1 MYLPEPRT
9 RFVTV
14 GGVRLHLLD
23 WGGDGGGDP
32 LLLVPG
38 LGQSAHVFRELAPAF
53 TGGRRVLAL
62 SPRAHGESEMPQ
74 GGYAV
79 ADFAAELEGVL
90 DALEIEAAVL
100 AAHSGAGAGATRLAA
115 ERPER
120 VRGIVYLDGTQDYA
134 GWSEVQRLAPVEPP
148 ARPAPADDAALRE
161 WFRRYYYGFWC
172 DALEADWR
180 ARPSAFEG
188 MRRWARVSQ
197 LVDDAAVHPQPYV
210 RLRCPA
216 LALVGV
222 ETVETLFPWLGE
234 GDRGV
239 RARAA
244 EFLRSVRRPWRRAG
258 AERFLCDAERGS
270 LTEIP
275 GGHFFFLTERARTVD
290 EMGAFLDTLGRSEP

>member
-1 MYLPEPRT
+1 MNLPEPRT

-14 GGVRLHLLD
+14 DGVRLHLLE
-23 WGGDGGGDP
+23 WGGGGGGDP

-38 LGQSAHVFRELAPAF
+38 LGQSAHVYRELAPAF
-53 TGGRRVLAL
+53 TDGRRVLAL

-90 DALEIEAAVL
+90 DALEIDVAVV

-120 VRGIVYLDGTQDYA
+120 VAGMVYLDGTQDYS
-134 GWSEVQRLAPVEPP
+134 GWGEVQRLTPVQPP
-148 ARPAPADDAALRE
+148 ARPAPRDDAAMRE
-161 WFRRYYYGFWC
+161 WFRRCYFGFWC
-172 DALEADWR
+172 EALEADWR
-180 ARPSAFEG
+180 ARPIPSEG
-188 MRRWARVSQ
+188 MRRWARLSE
-197 LVDDAAVHPQPYV
+197 LVDDAAVHPQPYA

-222 ETVETLFPWLGE
+222 ETVETQFPWLAGDE
-234 GDRGV
+234 GG

-244 EFLRSVRRPWRRAG
+244 EFMRSVRRPWRAAG
-258 AERFLCDAERGS
+258 AERFLRETERGR
-270 LTEIP
+270 LAEIP
-275 GGHFFFLTERARTVD
+275 GGHFFFLVERARTID
-290 EMGAFLDTLGRSEP
+290 EMRAFLDTLGRSEP